1 MRDILNSRSWHGF
14 TNGENFTQESK
25 SWGSGRTANF
35 TVSYSF
41 GNMKAKKNKKE
52 MKEDD
57 MNPQSS
63 SDDQMGE
70 MGE

>member
-1 MRDILNSRSWHGF
+1 
-14 TNGENFTQESK
+14 
-25 SWGSGRTANF
+25 
-35 TVSYSF
+35 
-41 GNMKAKKNKKE
+41 MKAKKNKKE